1 METPRPTV
9 TFVVRLSHTGGEGW
23 IGVVE
28 RVGTGEKRR
37 CRDLHEIGALIGQ
50 MTPPAFGRG
59 TGTTRVN
66 EHTDKEDSGHDDVD
80 T

>member
-1 METPRPTV
+1 M
-9 TFVVRLSHTGGEGW
+9 TFVVRLSRAGGEGW

-37 CRDLHEIGALIGQ
+37 CRDLHEIGVLIGQ
-50 MTPPAFGRG
+50 MTRTETGRG
-59 TGTTRVN
+59 VGTACANQHKDT
-66 EHTDKEDSGHDDVD
+66 EDSGHDDVD